1 MSLFS
6 KKKKEKE
13 VSIQSAENQ
22 NQPKDYW
29 ICPKCQTNNSLASRS
44 CKDCGYYR

>member
-1 MSLFS
+1 MGLFS
-6 KKKKEKE
+6 KKKKDKE
-13 VSIQSAENQ
+13 ILKKDFEEQ

-29 ICPKCQTNNSLASRS
+29 ICPKCQTSNSLTSRS